1 MHHRRV
7 LSFVLSKSHE
17 HFQDRVISIL
27 NIMYRLWCYF
37 VEEIIIEI
45 FLEWNVRLCL
55 AKDNFI
61 AIISCLLYKHT
72 TYHIFICFIY
82 CNSQKNTDWLEMMHN
97 KILGWKAIFTLICHV
112 LCISSQALHWLTLAS
127 LVKYTIFW

>member
-1 MHHRRV
+1 MHYRRV

-27 NIMYRLWCYF
+27 NIMYRLWCHF
-37 VEEIIIEI
+37 VQEIIIEI

-61 AIISCLLYKHT
+61 AVMSFLLYKQ
-72 TYHIFICFIY
+72 YFHIFYIFD
-82 CNSQKNTDWLEMMHN
+82 KNCWLIEMMHN
-97 KILGWKAIFTLICHV
+97 KIFGWKAIFTVICHCFV
-112 LCISSQALHWLTLAS
+112 YSISSVTLTDTCLLGKLHYFFLIKL
-127 LVKYTIFW
+127 Y